1 MMILRKYHVVF
12 DALAEVWEL
21 RRVAAD
27 ETPELV
33 ARYPTREAAVCGC
46 KRYCGQLR
54 RCGWVADLFAYDR
67 DGRLA
72 FEQLFDPGMPA

>member
-1 MMILRKYHVVF
+1 MILRKYHVVYSEAF
-12 DALAEVWEL
+12 EAWEL
-21 RRVAAD
+21 RRLAAD

-46 KRYCGQLR
+46 KQYCGRQ
-54 RCGWVADLFAYDR
+54 RCTGWVADLLAYDR

-72 FEQLFDPGMPA
+72 FEQLFDPGLAVC